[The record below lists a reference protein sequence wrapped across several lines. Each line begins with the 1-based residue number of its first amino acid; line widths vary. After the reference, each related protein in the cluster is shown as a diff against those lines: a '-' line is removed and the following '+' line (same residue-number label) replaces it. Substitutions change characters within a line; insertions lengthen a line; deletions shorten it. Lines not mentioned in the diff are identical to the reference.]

1 MHYMLETYEV
11 AMKLCGLDPDND
23 DQFNDSDKVD
33 EILYEKY
40 GIEDTDGLDR
50 LKDLAKMA
58 DVGKFPLTG
67 EQYRGFGD
75 GSLWLYKTKA

>member
-1 MHYMLETYEV
+1 MLKTYEV
-11 AMKLCGLDPDND
+11 AMKLCGLDPNNN

-33 EILYEKY
+33 EILYDKY

-50 LKDLAKMA
+50 LIKDLAKMA
-58 DVGKFPLTG
+58 DVGKSPLTG